1 LVLLVL
7 VLERLL
13 ELVVVLSLVQR
24 VELGLELEL
33 ELEVPLLPLSLVGTA
48 LPHAG
53 QAVPRFSWR

>member
-1 LVLLVL
+1 VLVLLVL

-33 ELEVPLLPLSLVGTA
+33 EVPLLPLSLVGTA

-53 QAVPRFSWR
+53 QAVPRFSLR

>member
-1 LVLLVL
+1 MLVLLVL

-33 ELEVPLLPLSLVGTA
+33 EVPLLPLSLVGTA

-53 QAVPRFSWR
+53 QAVPRFSLR

>member
-1 LVLLVL
+1 MDCDSGDIATS
-7 VLERLL
+7 L

-24 VELGLELEL
+24 VELGLEL